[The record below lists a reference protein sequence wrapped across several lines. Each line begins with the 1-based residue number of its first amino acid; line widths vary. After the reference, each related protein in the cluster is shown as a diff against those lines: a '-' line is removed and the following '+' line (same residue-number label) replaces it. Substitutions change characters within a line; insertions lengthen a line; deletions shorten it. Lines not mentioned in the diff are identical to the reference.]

1 MSSLQES
8 ELSLVLDES
17 SSLDIGPGLVC
28 DLHHELP
35 VVADHHVEDVQ
46 VHRGAQVVN
55 VGDEAVLLARLDKLI
70 QEAGVVE
77 GLVKVSVS

>member
-1 MSSLQES
+1 MALI
-8 ELSLVLDES
+8 LDES
-17 SSLDIGPGLVC
+17 SSLDIGPGLVG

-55 VGDEAVLLARLDKLI
+55 VGDEAVFLACLETR
-70 QEAGVVE
+70 VE
-77 GLVKVSVS
+77 ECLVKVKPEYFRMIL

>member
-1 MSSLQES
+1 MLVIVENCLY
-8 ELSLVLDES
+8 LSGLEEPEMALVLDES

-55 VGDEAVLLARLDKLI
+55 VGDEAILLPVLKQLVQK
-70 QEAGVVE
+70 AGV
-77 GLVKVSVS
+77 

>member
-1 MSSLQES
+1 MSGLQES
-8 ELSLVLDES
+8 ELPFVLDES

-55 VGDEAVLLARLDKLI
+55 VGNEAIFLARLDKLI
-70 QEAGVVE
+70 QQTGVVE
-77 GLVKVSVS
+77 

>member
-1 MSSLQES
+1 MA
-8 ELSLVLDES
+8 LVLDES
-17 SSLDIGPGLVC
+17 SSLDVSPGLVC

-55 VGDEAVLLARLDKLI
+55 VGDEAVFLARLDKLI

>member
-1 MSSLQES
+1 MNRMVRNCFYLSGLQKS
-8 ELSLVLDES
+8 EMALVLDES

-55 VGDEAVLLARLDKLI
+55 VGDEAILLPVLKQLVQK
-70 QEAGVVE
+70 AGV
-77 GLVKVSVS
+77 